1 MGGNPA
7 PAYGSG
13 EAKGI
18 EMARIVVGDAR
29 RKQSTFPLDG
39 RGLEPFEPAEGFE
52 DALFAGQLSLRGEML
67 PLEKP
72 AHVVGGRN
80 GLYLF
85 AEGRDSATVNA
96 LQDTAFAPFDVVVR
110 VEFRCR
116 IFEGPSHEE
125 ALHLHRQECLKY
137 GGLIYAQGSGQR
149 ARGSGTKDL

>member
-39 RGLEPFEPAEGFE
+39 RGLE

-110 VEFRCR
+110 VGFRCR

-149 ARGSGTKDL
+149 